1 MEPVLS
7 IFTTCHDEYHTDE
20 TASTFGILQ
29 TLPEHI
35 PSKENHIVPGEIIEE
50 WISNKY
56 GALIKQLTDR
66 ISNNALRNL
75 SRAGQDNPCDF
86 REIITEV
93 MTSRLIRRGT
103 LSAEARAQRV
113 TAIQTDSSGRVTF
126 SILLLPFRTPSPL
139 KHDSL
144 LPDLG
149 EYFTLS
155 LLYALADSCR
165 QVQLHL
171 FNQAHSVSYTL
182 KAQGTDAR
190 TLLRQAGERSSG
202 QRGEAM
208 SLIEEELRHKFS
220 GKEYIR
226 RRKFIRSLLQND
238 TCLNYASP
246 KHLSSFLL
254 LLSDAEMTPSQFRHW
269 VQADITPVH
278 IYAVQDEYRYPCFDM
293 LDRRM
298 IRDYRTD
305 LLAFMNTVNM
315 DNQLLSLIRYE
326 DIQNNLSRKT
336 RYFNDLEYS
345 NKLNALMACISESE
359 ELYRAEGRAD
369 FLTTLREQDPRLQQ
383 LFEPLLFALPYP
395 LLETYARDQS
405 LEYGEFYC
413 QFMNNIYT
421 PQKEEDGE
429 LLRRVILNQVLQA
442 VARYVAAY
450 ESNTAGKNTTG
461 FDDVRSLF
469 PETLRMSIHRKDE
482 KHGHYSVQISP
493 SSSRVP
499 WHGVAVLEPTQNGFL
514 LDVRLEREV
523 RAAGYTGVSPTGRE
537 QSPLFFVPP
546 GISLEQ
552 LTLCLTDD
560 SYALLSLSSSL

>member
-1 MEPVLS
+1 MEPALCHFMAS
-7 IFTTCHDEYHTDE
+7 HDEYHTDE
-20 TASTFGILQ
+20 SASTFGILQ
-29 TLPEHI
+29 TLPEQI
-35 PSKENHIVPGEIIEE
+35 PSKEHYIVPDHIVQE

-56 GALIKQLTDR
+56 GVLIKQLTDR

-103 LSAEARAQRV
+103 LSAQARAQRV
-113 TAIQTDSSGRVTF
+113 EDIQTDSSGRVTF

-165 QVQLHL
+165 QVQLRL
-171 FNQAHSVSYTL
+171 FNMAHSVSDTL
-182 KAQGTDAR
+182 QAQGTDAR
-190 TLLRQAGERSSG
+190 TLLRQDGERSSG

-208 SLIEEELRHKFS
+208 YLIEEALRHKFS

-238 TCLNYASP
+238 TCLNYACP
-246 KHLSSFLL
+246 EHLSAFLL
-254 LLSDAEMTPSQFRHW
+254 LLSDVEMTPVQFRHW
-269 VQADITPVH
+269 IQTDITPVH

-293 LDRRM
+293 LDRKM

-305 LLAFMNTVNM
+305 LLAFMKTVNM

-326 DIQNNLSRKT
+326 DIQNNLSWKT

-345 NKLNALMACISESE
+345 SKLNALMACVSESE
-359 ELYRAEGRAD
+359 GLYEAAGRAA

-383 LFEPLLFALPYP
+383 LFEPLLFAIPYP
-395 LLETYARDQS
+395 LLETYAREQS
-405 LEYGEFYC
+405 LNYGEFYC
-413 QFMNNIYT
+413 QFMKNIYT
-421 PQKEEDGE
+421 PRKGDDE

-482 KHGHYSVQISP
+482 IHGHYSVQISP

-546 GISLEQ
+546 DISHEE
-552 LTLCLTDD
+552 LTQRLTDD
-560 SYALLSLSSSL
+560 SFALLSLSSSR

>member
-7 IFTTCHDEYHTDE
+7 LFTNSHDEYHTDE
-20 TASTFGILQ
+20 TASTLAILQ

-35 PSKENHIVPGEIIEE
+35 PSKVNHIVPDEIIKE

-75 SRAGQDNPCDF
+75 SRAGQDHPCDF

-113 TAIQTDSSGRVTF
+113 ADIQTDSAGRVTF

-149 EYFTLS
+149 EYFSLS
-155 LLYALADSCR
+155 ILYALAASCR
-165 QVQLHL
+165 QVQLSL
-171 FNQAHSVSYTL
+171 FNLAHSVFEKL
-182 KAQGTDAR
+182 KAQGTDPR

-202 QRGEAM
+202 KRGEAM
-208 SLIEEELRHKFS
+208 TLIEEDLRHKFS

-226 RRKFIRSLLQND
+226 RRKFIRSILQND
-238 TCLNYASP
+238 TCLNYACP
-246 KHLSSFLL
+246 EHLSSFLL
-254 LLSDAEMTPSQFRHW
+254 LLSDGEMSPVQFRHW
-269 VQADITPVH
+269 IQADIIPVH
-278 IYAVQDEYRYPCFDM
+278 IFAIQDEYRYPCFDM
-293 LDRRM
+293 LDRKM
-298 IRDYRTD
+298 IRDYRD
-305 LLAFMNTVNM
+305 NLLAFMGTVNM

-326 DIQNNLSRKT
+326 DILNNLSWKT
-336 RYFNDLEYS
+336 RYFNDLEYTT
-345 NKLNALMACISESE
+345 KLNALMGCVSDSEG
-359 ELYRAEGRAD
+359 LYQAEGRVA
-369 FLTTLREQDPRLQQ
+369 FLATLREQDPRLQQ

-395 LLETYARDQS
+395 LLETYAREQS
-405 LEYGEFYC
+405 LEYSEFYC

-421 PQKEEDGE
+421 PQKEDVE
-429 LLRRVILNQVLQA
+429 LLRRVILNQVLHA

-499 WHGVAVLEPTQNGFL
+499 WHGVAVLELTQNGFL

-537 QSPLFFVPP
+537 QYPLFFVPP
-546 GISLEQ
+546 GISPEQ
-552 LTLCLTDD
+552 LTQRLTDD
-560 SYALLSLSSSL
+560 SFALLSLSSSL

>member
-1 MEPVLS
+1 MEPVLNL
-7 IFTTCHDEYHTDE
+7 FTTSHDEYHTDE

-35 PSKENHIVPGEIIEE
+35 PSEENHIVPGEIIEE

-103 LSAEARAQRV
+103 LSAQARAQRV
-113 TAIQTDSSGRVTF
+113 EDIQTDSSGRVTF

-165 QVQLHL
+165 QVQLRL
-171 FNQAHSVSYTL
+171 FNMAHSVSDTL
-182 KAQGTDAR
+182 QAQGTDAR
-190 TLLRQAGERSSG
+190 TLLRQDGERSSG

-208 SLIEEELRHKFS
+208 SLIEEAFRHKFS

-238 TCLNYASP
+238 TCLNYACP
-246 KHLSSFLL
+246 EHLSAFLL
-254 LLSDAEMTPSQFRHW
+254 LLSDVEMTPVQFRHW
-269 VQADITPVH
+269 IQTDITPVH

-293 LDRRM
+293 LDRKM

-305 LLAFMNTVNM
+305 LLAFMKNVNM

-326 DIQNNLSRKT
+326 DIQNNLSWKT

-345 NKLNALMACISESE
+345 SKLNALMACVSESE
-359 ELYRAEGRAD
+359 GLYEAAGRAA

-383 LFEPLLFALPYP
+383 LFEPLLFAIPYP
-395 LLETYARDQS
+395 LLETYAREQS
-405 LEYGEFYC
+405 LDYGEFYC
-413 QFMNNIYT
+413 QFMKNIYT
-421 PQKEEDGE
+421 PRKGDDE

-482 KHGHYSVQISP
+482 IHGHYSVQISP

-546 GISLEQ
+546 DISHEE
-552 LTLCLTDD
+552 LTQRLTDD
-560 SYALLSLSSSL
+560 SFALLSLSSSR

>member
-7 IFTTCHDEYHTDE
+7 HFTTSHDEYHTDE

-35 PSKENHIVPGEIIEE
+35 PSKENHIVPGEIIDE
-50 WISNKY
+50 WISKKY
-56 GALIKQLTDR
+56 GALIDQLTDR
-66 ISNNALRNL
+66 ISNKALRNL
-75 SRAGQDNPCDF
+75 LRADKDNPCDF

-103 LSAEARAQRV
+103 LSTKARAQRV
-113 TAIQTDSSGRVTF
+113 EDIQTDSSGRVTF

-155 LLYALADSCR
+155 ILYALADSCR
-165 QVQLHL
+165 QVQLSL
-171 FNQAHSVSYTL
+171 FNLAHSVSDAL
-182 KAQGTDAR
+182 KAQGNDAR
-190 TLLRQAGERSSG
+190 SLLRQVGEPSSG
-202 QRGEAM
+202 RRGETMAR
-208 SLIEEELRHKFS
+208 IEEALKHRYS

-226 RRKFIRSLLQND
+226 RRKFIRSILQND
-238 TCLNYASP
+238 TCLSYECP
-246 KHLSSFLL
+246 EHLTSFLL
-254 LLSDAEMTPSQFRHW
+254 LLSDSEMTPVQFRHW
-269 VQADITPVH
+269 IQADITPVH
-278 IYAVQDEYRYPCFDM
+278 IYAIQDEYRYPCFDM
-293 LDRRM
+293 LERKM

-315 DNQLLSLIRYE
+315 DSHLLSLIRYE
-326 DIQNNLSRKT
+326 DIQNNLSWKT

-345 NKLNALMACISESE
+345 AKLSTLMACISEYE
-359 ELYRAEGRAD
+359 NLYEAEGRAA
-369 FLTTLREQDPRLQQ
+369 FLTTLRELDPRLQQ

-395 LLETYARDQS
+395 LLETYAREQS
-405 LEYGEFYC
+405 LDYDEFYC
-413 QFMNNIYT
+413 QFMKNIYT
-421 PQKEEDGE
+421 PRKEDDE

-469 PETLRMSIHRKDE
+469 PDTLRMSIHRKDE

-514 LDVRLEREV
+514 LDIRLEREV
-523 RAAGYTGVSPTGRE
+523 RAAGYTGVSPSGRE
-537 QSPLFFVPP
+537 PSPLFFVPP
-546 GISLEQ
+546 GISLEE
-552 LTLCLTDD
+552 LTQRLTDD
-560 SYALLSLSSSL
+560 SFALLSLS

>member
-1 MEPVLS
+1 MEPALCHFMAS
-7 IFTTCHDEYHTDE
+7 HDEYHTDE
-20 TASTFGILQ
+20 SASTFGILQ
-29 TLPEHI
+29 TLPEQI
-35 PSKENHIVPGEIIEE
+35 PSKEHYIVPDHIVQE

-56 GALIKQLTDR
+56 GVLIKQLTDR

-103 LSAEARAQRV
+103 LSAQARAQRV
-113 TAIQTDSSGRVTF
+113 EDIQTDSSGRVTF

-165 QVQLHL
+165 QVQLRL
-171 FNQAHSVSYTL
+171 FNMAHSVSDTRQ
-182 KAQGTDAR
+182 AQGTDAR
-190 TLLRQAGERSSG
+190 TLLRQDGERSSG

-208 SLIEEELRHKFS
+208 SLIEEALRHKFS

-238 TCLNYASP
+238 TCLNYACP
-246 KHLSSFLL
+246 EHLSAFLL
-254 LLSDAEMTPSQFRHW
+254 LLSDVEMTPVQFRHW
-269 VQADITPVH
+269 IQTDITPVH

-293 LDRRM
+293 LDRKM

-305 LLAFMNTVNM
+305 LLAFMRTVNM

-326 DIQNNLSRKT
+326 DIQNNLSWKT

-345 NKLNALMACISESE
+345 SKLNALMACVSKSEG
-359 ELYRAEGRAD
+359 LYEAAGRAA

-383 LFEPLLFALPYP
+383 LFEPLLFAIPYP
-395 LLETYARDQS
+395 LLETYAREQS
-405 LEYGEFYC
+405 LDYGEFYC
-413 QFMNNIYT
+413 QFMKNIYT
-421 PQKEEDGE
+421 PRKGDDE

-482 KHGHYSVQISP
+482 IHGHYSVQISP

-546 GISLEQ
+546 DISHEE
-552 LTLCLTDD
+552 LTQRLTDD
-560 SYALLSLSSSL
+560 SSALLSLSSSR

>member
-1 MEPVLS
+1 MEPALCHFMAS
-7 IFTTCHDEYHTDE
+7 HDEYHTDE
-20 TASTFGILQ
+20 SASTFGILQ
-29 TLPEHI
+29 TLPEQI
-35 PSKENHIVPGEIIEE
+35 PSKENYIVPDHIVQE

-56 GALIKQLTDR
+56 GVLIKQLTDR
-66 ISNNALRNL
+66 ISNNALCNL

-103 LSAEARAQRV
+103 LSAQARAQRV
-113 TAIQTDSSGRVTF
+113 EDIQTDSSGRVTF

-165 QVQLHL
+165 QVQLRL
-171 FNQAHSVSYTL
+171 FNMAHSVSDTL
-182 KAQGTDAR
+182 QAQGTDAR
-190 TLLRQAGERSSG
+190 TLLRQDGERSSG

-208 SLIEEELRHKFS
+208 SLIEEALRHKFS

-238 TCLNYASP
+238 TCLNYACP
-246 KHLSSFLL
+246 EHLSAFLL
-254 LLSDAEMTPSQFRHW
+254 LLSDVEMTPVQFRHW
-269 VQADITPVH
+269 IQTDITPVH

-293 LDRRM
+293 LDRKM

-305 LLAFMNTVNM
+305 LLAFMKNVNM

-326 DIQNNLSRKT
+326 DIQNNLSWKT

-345 NKLNALMACISESE
+345 SKLNALMACVSESE
-359 ELYRAEGRAD
+359 GLYEAAGRAA

-383 LFEPLLFALPYP
+383 LFEPLLFAIPYP
-395 LLETYARDQS
+395 LLETYAREQS
-405 LEYGEFYC
+405 LNYGEFYC
-413 QFMNNIYT
+413 QFMKNIYT
-421 PQKEEDGE
+421 PRKGDDE

-482 KHGHYSVQISP
+482 IHGHYSVQISP

-546 GISLEQ
+546 DISHEE
-552 LTLCLTDD
+552 LTQRLTDD
-560 SYALLSLSSSL
+560 SFALLSLSSSR

>member
-1 MEPVLS
+1 MEPVLNL
-7 IFTTCHDEYHTDE
+7 FTTSHDEYHTDE

-29 TLPEHI
+29 TLTEHI

-56 GALIKQLTDR
+56 GTLIKQLTDR

-75 SRAGQDNPCDF
+75 SRTGQDNPCDF

-113 TAIQTDSSGRVTF
+113 ADIQTDPAGRVTF

-149 EYFTLS
+149 EYYTLS
-155 LLYALADSCR
+155 VLYALAASCR
-165 QVQLHL
+165 QVQLSL
-171 FNQAHSVSYTL
+171 FNMAHSVSETL
-182 KAQGTDAR
+182 KAQGTDPW
-190 TLLRQAGERSSG
+190 TLLRQAGERTSG
-202 QRGEAM
+202 KRGEAM
-208 SLIEEELRHKFS
+208 TLIEEDLRLKFF

-226 RRKFIRSLLQND
+226 RRKFIRSILQND
-238 TCLNYASP
+238 TCLNYEYP
-246 KHLSSFLL
+246 EHLFSFLL
-254 LLSDAEMTPSQFRHW
+254 LLSDAEMSPVQFRHW
-269 VQADITPVH
+269 IQADITPVH
-278 IYAVQDEYRYPCFDM
+278 IYAIQDEYRYPCFDM
-293 LDRRM
+293 LDRKM
-298 IRDYRTD
+298 IRDYRDD
-305 LLAFMNTVNM
+305 LLAFMDTVNM

-326 DIQNNLSRKT
+326 DIQNNLTWKT
-336 RYFNDLEYS
+336 RYFNDLEYTT
-345 NKLNALMACISESE
+345 KLNALMACVSDSEG
-359 ELYRAEGRAD
+359 LYQAEGRGA

-395 LLETYARDQS
+395 LLETYAREQS
-405 LEYGEFYC
+405 LEYGEFYYH
-413 QFMNNIYT
+413 FMNNIYT
-421 PQKEEDGE
+421 PQKEDVE

-537 QSPLFFVPP
+537 QCPLFFVPP

-552 LTLCLTDD
+552 LTQRLTDD
-560 SYALLSLSSSL
+560 SFALLSLSSSL

>member
-1 MEPVLS
+1 MEPALCHFMAS
-7 IFTTCHDEYHTDE
+7 HDEYHTDE
-20 TASTFGILQ
+20 SASTFGILQ
-29 TLPEHI
+29 TLPEQI
-35 PSKENHIVPGEIIEE
+35 PSKENYIVPDHIVQE

-56 GALIKQLTDR
+56 GVLIKQLTDR

-103 LSAEARAQRV
+103 LSAQARAQRV
-113 TAIQTDSSGRVTF
+113 EDIQTDSSGRVTF

-165 QVQLHL
+165 QVQLRL
-171 FNQAHSVSYTL
+171 FNMAHSVSDTL
-182 KAQGTDAR
+182 QAQGTDAR
-190 TLLRQAGERSSG
+190 TLLRQDGERSSG

-208 SLIEEELRHKFS
+208 SLIEEALRHKFS

-238 TCLNYASP
+238 TCLNYACP
-246 KHLSSFLL
+246 EHLSAFLL
-254 LLSDAEMTPSQFRHW
+254 LLSDVEMTPVQFRHW
-269 VQADITPVH
+269 IQTDITPVH

-293 LDRRM
+293 LDRKM

-305 LLAFMNTVNM
+305 LLAFMKNVNM

-326 DIQNNLSRKT
+326 DIQNNLSWKT

-345 NKLNALMACISESE
+345 SKLNALMACVSESE
-359 ELYRAEGRAD
+359 GLYEAAGRAA

-383 LFEPLLFALPYP
+383 LFEPLLFAIPYP
-395 LLETYARDQS
+395 LLETYAREQS
-405 LEYGEFYC
+405 LDYGEFYC
-413 QFMNNIYT
+413 QFMKNIYT
-421 PQKEEDGE
+421 PRKGDDE

-482 KHGHYSVQISP
+482 IHGHYSVQISP

-523 RAAGYTGVSPTGRE
+523 RAARYTGVSPTGRE

-546 GISLEQ
+546 DISHEE
-552 LTLCLTDD
+552 LTQRLTDD
-560 SYALLSLSSSL
+560 SFALLSLSSSR

>member
-1 MEPVLS
+1 MESVLNHS
-7 IFTTCHDEYHTDE
+7 TPDHDEYHTDE

-35 PSKENHIVPGEIIEE
+35 PSKENYIIPGEIIER

-66 ISNNALRNL
+66 ISNNTLRNL
-75 SRAGQDNPCDF
+75 SRTGQDNPCDF

-103 LSAEARAQRV
+103 LSAEARAQR
-113 TAIQTDSSGRVTF
+113 AADIQTDSAGRVTF

-155 LLYALADSCR
+155 LLYALAASCR
-165 QVQLHL
+165 QVQLSL
-171 FNQAHSVSYTL
+171 FNLAHSVSEKL
-182 KAQGTDAR
+182 KAQGTDPW

-202 QRGEAM
+202 KRGETMA
-208 SLIEEELRHKFS
+208 LIEEDLRHKFS

-226 RRKFIRSLLQND
+226 RRKFIRSILQND
-238 TCLNYASP
+238 TCLNYEYP
-246 KHLSSFLL
+246 EHLSSFLL
-254 LLSDAEMTPSQFRHW
+254 LLSDAEMSPVQFRHW
-269 VQADITPVH
+269 MQADIIPVH
-278 IYAVQDEYRYPCFDM
+278 IYAIQDEYRYPCFDM
-293 LDRRM
+293 LDRKM
-298 IRDYRTD
+298 IRDYRDD
-305 LLAFMNTVNM
+305 LLAFMDTVNM

-326 DIQNNLSRKT
+326 DIQNNLSWKT
-336 RYFNDLEYS
+336 RYFNDLEYTT
-345 NKLNALMACISESE
+345 KLNALMACVSDSEG
-359 ELYRAEGRAD
+359 LYQAEGRAA
-369 FLTTLREQDPRLQQ
+369 FLATLREQDPRLQQ

-395 LLETYARDQS
+395 LLETYAREQS
-405 LEYGEFYC
+405 LEYDEFYC

-421 PQKEEDGE
+421 PQKEDGE
-429 LLRRVILNQVLQA
+429 LLRRVILNRVLQA

-450 ESNTAGKNTTG
+450 ETNTAGKNTTG
-461 FDDVRSLF
+461 FDDVRSLL
-469 PETLRMSIHRKDE
+469 PDTLRMSIHRKDE

-523 RAAGYTGVSPTGRE
+523 RAAGYTGVSPSGRE
-537 QSPLFFVPP
+537 PSPLFFVPP

-552 LTLCLTDD
+552 LTQRLTDD
-560 SYALLSLSSSL
+560 SFALLSLSSSL

>member
-1 MEPVLS
+1 MEPVLN
-7 IFTTCHDEYHTDE
+7 IFMTSHDEYHTDE

-75 SRAGQDNPCDF
+75 LRTGQDNPCDF

-113 TAIQTDSSGRVTF
+113 ADIQTDSAGRVTF

-149 EYFTLS
+149 EYYTLS
-155 LLYALADSCR
+155 VLYALAASCR
-165 QVQLHL
+165 QVQLSL
-171 FNQAHSVSYTL
+171 FNMAHSVSETL
-182 KAQGTDAR
+182 KAQGTDPW
-190 TLLRQAGERSSG
+190 TLLRQAGERTSG
-202 QRGEAM
+202 KRGEAM
-208 SLIEEELRHKFS
+208 TLIEEDLRLKFF

-226 RRKFIRSLLQND
+226 RRKFIRSILQND
-238 TCLNYASP
+238 TCLNYEYP
-246 KHLSSFLL
+246 EHLSSFLL
-254 LLSDAEMTPSQFRHW
+254 LLSDAEMSPVQFRHW
-269 VQADITPVH
+269 IQADITPVH
-278 IYAVQDEYRYPCFDM
+278 IYAIQDEYRYPCFDM
-293 LDRRM
+293 LDRKM
-298 IRDYRTD
+298 IRDYRDD
-305 LLAFMNTVNM
+305 LLTFMDTVNM

-326 DIQNNLSRKT
+326 DIQNNLSWKT
-336 RYFNDLEYS
+336 RYFNDLEYTT
-345 NKLNALMACISESE
+345 KLNALMACVSDSEG
-359 ELYRAEGRAD
+359 LYQAEGRGA

-395 LLETYARDQS
+395 LLETYAREQS

-421 PQKEEDGE
+421 PQKEDVE
-429 LLRRVILNQVLQA
+429 LLRRVILNQVLHA

-537 QSPLFFVPP
+537 QCPLFFVPP

-552 LTLCLTDD
+552 LTQRLTDD
-560 SYALLSLSSSL
+560 SFALLSLSSSL

>member
-1 MEPVLS
+1 MEPVLNL
-7 IFTTCHDEYHTDE
+7 FTTSHDEYHTDE

-113 TAIQTDSSGRVTF
+113 ADIQTDPAGRVTF

-149 EYFTLS
+149 EYYTLS
-155 LLYALADSCR
+155 VLYALAASCR
-165 QVQLHL
+165 QVQLSL
-171 FNQAHSVSYTL
+171 FNMAHSVSETL
-182 KAQGTDAR
+182 KAQGTDPS
-190 TLLRQAGERSSG
+190 TLLRQAGERTSG
-202 QRGEAM
+202 KRGEAM
-208 SLIEEELRHKFS
+208 TLIEEDLRLKFF

-226 RRKFIRSLLQND
+226 RRKFIRSILQND
-238 TCLNYASP
+238 TCLNYEYP
-246 KHLSSFLL
+246 EHLFSFLL
-254 LLSDAEMTPSQFRHW
+254 LLSDAEMSPVQFRHW
-269 VQADITPVH
+269 IQADITPVH
-278 IYAVQDEYRYPCFDM
+278 IYAIQDEYRYPCFDM
-293 LDRRM
+293 LDRKM
-298 IRDYRTD
+298 IRDYRDD
-305 LLAFMNTVNM
+305 LLAFMDTVNM

-326 DIQNNLSRKT
+326 DIQNNLSWKT
-336 RYFNDLEYS
+336 RYFNDLEYTT
-345 NKLNALMACISESE
+345 KLNALMACVSDSEG
-359 ELYRAEGRAD
+359 LYQAEGRGA

-395 LLETYARDQS
+395 LLETYAREQS

-413 QFMNNIYT
+413 HFMNNIYT
-421 PQKEEDGE
+421 PQKEDVE

-537 QSPLFFVPP
+537 QCPLFFVPP

-552 LTLCLTDD
+552 LTQRLTDD
-560 SYALLSLSSSL
+560 SFALLSLSSSL

>member
-1 MEPVLS
+1 MEPALCHFMAS
-7 IFTTCHDEYHTDE
+7 HDEYHTDE
-20 TASTFGILQ
+20 SASTFGILQ
-29 TLPEHI
+29 TLPEQI
-35 PSKENHIVPGEIIEE
+35 PSKEHYIVPDHIVQE

-56 GALIKQLTDR
+56 GVLIKQLTDR

-103 LSAEARAQRV
+103 LSAQARAQRV
-113 TAIQTDSSGRVTF
+113 EDIQTDSSGRVTF

-165 QVQLHL
+165 QVQLRL
-171 FNQAHSVSYTL
+171 FNMAHSVSDTL
-182 KAQGTDAR
+182 QAQGTDAR
-190 TLLRQAGERSSG
+190 TLLRQDGERSSG

-208 SLIEEELRHKFS
+208 SLIEEALRHKFS

-238 TCLNYASP
+238 TCLNYACP
-246 KHLSSFLL
+246 EHLSAFLL
-254 LLSDAEMTPSQFRHW
+254 LLSDVEMNPVQFRHW
-269 VQADITPVH
+269 IQTDITPVH

-293 LDRRM
+293 LDRKM

-305 LLAFMNTVNM
+305 LLAFMRTVNM

-326 DIQNNLSRKT
+326 DIQNNLSWKT

-345 NKLNALMACISESE
+345 SKLNALMACVSKSEGVYE
-359 ELYRAEGRAD
+359 AAGRAA

-383 LFEPLLFALPYP
+383 LFEPLLFAIPYP
-395 LLETYARDQS
+395 LLETYAREQS
-405 LEYGEFYC
+405 LDYGEFYC
-413 QFMNNIYT
+413 QFMKNIYT
-421 PQKEEDGE
+421 PRKGDDE

-482 KHGHYSVQISP
+482 IHGHYSVQISP

-546 GISLEQ
+546 DISHEE
-552 LTLCLTDD
+552 LTQRLTDD
-560 SYALLSLSSSL
+560 SSALLSLSSSR

>member
-1 MEPVLS
+1 M
-7 IFTTCHDEYHTDE
+7 
-20 TASTFGILQ
+20 
-29 TLPEHI
+29 
-35 PSKENHIVPGEIIEE
+35 
-50 WISNKY
+50 
-56 GALIKQLTDR
+56 
-66 ISNNALRNL
+66 
-75 SRAGQDNPCDF
+75 RADKDNPCDF

-103 LSAEARAQRV
+103 LSTKARAQRV
-113 TAIQTDSSGRVTF
+113 EDIQTDSSGRVTF

-155 LLYALADSCR
+155 ILYALADSCR
-165 QVQLHL
+165 QVQLSL
-171 FNQAHSVSYTL
+171 FNLAHSISDAL
-182 KAQGTDAR
+182 KAQGNDAR
-190 TLLRQAGERSSG
+190 SLLRQVGEPSSG
-202 QRGEAM
+202 RRGETMAR
-208 SLIEEELRHKFS
+208 IEEALKHRYS

-226 RRKFIRSLLQND
+226 RRKFIRSILQND
-238 TCLNYASP
+238 TCLSYECP
-246 KHLSSFLL
+246 EHLSSFLL
-254 LLSDAEMTPSQFRHW
+254 LLSDSEMTPVQFRHW
-269 VQADITPVH
+269 IQADITPVH
-278 IYAVQDEYRYPCFDM
+278 IYAIQDEYRYPCFDM
-293 LDRRM
+293 LERKM

-315 DNQLLSLIRYE
+315 DSHLLSLIRYE
-326 DIQNNLSRKT
+326 DIQNNLSWKT

-345 NKLNALMACISESE
+345 AKLSTLMACISEYE
-359 ELYRAEGRAD
+359 GLYEAEGRAA
-369 FLTTLREQDPRLQQ
+369 FLTTLRELDPRLQQ

-395 LLETYARDQS
+395 LLETYAREQS
-405 LEYGEFYC
+405 LDYDEFYC
-413 QFMNNIYT
+413 QFMKNIYT
-421 PQKEEDGE
+421 PRKEDDE

-469 PETLRMSIHRKDE
+469 PDTLRMSIHRKDE

-514 LDVRLEREV
+514 LDIRLEREV
-523 RAAGYTGVSPTGRE
+523 RAAGYTGVSPSGRE
-537 QSPLFFVPP
+537 PSPLFFVPP
-546 GISLEQ
+546 GISLEE
-552 LTLCLTDD
+552 LTQRLTDD
-560 SYALLSLSSSL
+560 SFALLSLS

>member
-1 MEPVLS
+1 MEPALCHFMAS
-7 IFTTCHDEYHTDE
+7 HDEYHTDE
-20 TASTFGILQ
+20 SASTFGILQ
-29 TLPEHI
+29 TLPEQI
-35 PSKENHIVPGEIIEE
+35 PSKEHYIVPDHIVQE

-56 GALIKQLTDR
+56 GVLIKQLTDR

-75 SRAGQDNPCDF
+75 SRAGQDNACDF

-103 LSAEARAQRV
+103 LSAQARAQRV
-113 TAIQTDSSGRVTF
+113 EDIQTDSSGRVTF

-165 QVQLHL
+165 QVQLRL
-171 FNQAHSVSYTL
+171 FNMAHSVSDTL
-182 KAQGTDAR
+182 QAQGTDAR
-190 TLLRQAGERSSG
+190 TLLRQDGERSSG

-208 SLIEEELRHKFS
+208 SLIEEALRHKFS

-238 TCLNYASP
+238 TCLNYACP
-246 KHLSSFLL
+246 EHLSAFLL
-254 LLSDAEMTPSQFRHW
+254 LLSDVEMTPVQFRHW
-269 VQADITPVH
+269 IQTDITPVH

-293 LDRRM
+293 LDRKM

-305 LLAFMNTVNM
+305 LLAFMKNVNM

-326 DIQNNLSRKT
+326 DIQNNLSWKT

-345 NKLNALMACISESE
+345 SKLNALMSCVSESE
-359 ELYRAEGRAD
+359 GLYEAAGRAA

-383 LFEPLLFALPYP
+383 LFEPLLFAIPYP
-395 LLETYARDQS
+395 LLETYAREQS
-405 LEYGEFYC
+405 LDYGEFYC
-413 QFMNNIYT
+413 QFMKNIYT
-421 PQKEEDGE
+421 PRKGDDE

-482 KHGHYSVQISP
+482 IHGHYSVQISP

-523 RAAGYTGVSPTGRE
+523 RAARYTGVSPTGRE

-546 GISLEQ
+546 DISHEE
-552 LTLCLTDD
+552 LTQRLTDD
-560 SYALLSLSSSL
+560 SFALLSLSSSR

>member
-1 MEPVLS
+1 MEPALCHFMAS
-7 IFTTCHDEYHTDE
+7 HDEYHTDE
-20 TASTFGILQ
+20 SASTFGILQ
-29 TLPEHI
+29 TLPEQI
-35 PSKENHIVPGEIIEE
+35 PSKENYIVPDHIVQE

-56 GALIKQLTDR
+56 GVLIKQLTDR

-103 LSAEARAQRV
+103 LSAQARAQQV
-113 TAIQTDSSGRVTF
+113 EDIQTDSSGRVTF

-165 QVQLHL
+165 QVQLRL
-171 FNQAHSVSYTL
+171 FNMAHSVSDTL
-182 KAQGTDAR
+182 QAQGTDAR
-190 TLLRQAGERSSG
+190 TLLRQDGERSSG

-208 SLIEEELRHKFS
+208 SLIEEALRHKFS

-238 TCLNYASP
+238 TCLNYACP
-246 KHLSSFLL
+246 EHLSAFLL
-254 LLSDAEMTPSQFRHW
+254 LLSDVEMTPVQFRHW
-269 VQADITPVH
+269 IQTDITPVH

-293 LDRRM
+293 LDRKM

-305 LLAFMNTVNM
+305 LLAFMKNVNM

-326 DIQNNLSRKT
+326 DIRNNLSWKT

-345 NKLNALMACISESE
+345 SKLNALMACVSESE
-359 ELYRAEGRAD
+359 GLYEAAGRAA

-383 LFEPLLFALPYP
+383 LFEPLLFAIPYP
-395 LLETYARDQS
+395 LLETYAREQS
-405 LEYGEFYC
+405 LNYGEFYC
-413 QFMNNIYT
+413 QFMKNIYT
-421 PQKEEDGE
+421 PRKGDDE

-482 KHGHYSVQISP
+482 IHGHYSVQISP

-546 GISLEQ
+546 DISHEE
-552 LTLCLTDD
+552 LTQRLTDD
-560 SYALLSLSSSL
+560 SFALLSLSSSR

>member
-1 MEPVLS
+1 MEPALCHFMAS
-7 IFTTCHDEYHTDE
+7 HDEYHTDE
-20 TASTFGILQ
+20 SASTFGILQ
-29 TLPEHI
+29 TLPEQI
-35 PSKENHIVPGEIIEE
+35 PSKEHYIVPDHIVQE

-56 GALIKQLTDR
+56 GVLIKQLTDR

-103 LSAEARAQRV
+103 LSAQARAQRV
-113 TAIQTDSSGRVTF
+113 EDIQTDSSGRVTF

-165 QVQLHL
+165 QVQLRL
-171 FNQAHSVSYTL
+171 FNMAHSVSDTL
-182 KAQGTDAR
+182 QAQGTDAR
-190 TLLRQAGERSSG
+190 TLLRQDGERSSG

-208 SLIEEELRHKFS
+208 SLIEEALRHKFS

-238 TCLNYASP
+238 TCLNYACP
-246 KHLSSFLL
+246 EHLSAFLL
-254 LLSDAEMTPSQFRHW
+254 LLSDVEMTPVQFRHW
-269 VQADITPVH
+269 IQTDITPVH

-293 LDRRM
+293 LDRKM

-305 LLAFMNTVNM
+305 LLAFMRTVNM

-326 DIQNNLSRKT
+326 DIQNNLSWKT

-345 NKLNALMACISESE
+345 SKLNALMACVSKSEG
-359 ELYRAEGRAD
+359 LYEAAGRAA

-383 LFEPLLFALPYP
+383 LFEPLLFAIPYP
-395 LLETYARDQS
+395 LLETYAREQS
-405 LEYGEFYC
+405 LDYGEFYC
-413 QFMNNIYT
+413 QFMKNIYT
-421 PQKEEDGE
+421 PRKGDDE

-482 KHGHYSVQISP
+482 IHGHYSVQISP
-493 SSSRVP
+493 SSSRDP

-546 GISLEQ
+546 DISHEE
-552 LTLCLTDD
+552 LTQRLTDD
-560 SYALLSLSSSL
+560 SSALLSLSSSR

>member
-7 IFTTCHDEYHTDE
+7 LFTTSHDEYHTDE

-75 SRAGQDNPCDF
+75 LRTGQDNPCDF

-113 TAIQTDSSGRVTF
+113 ADIQTDSAGRVTF

-149 EYFTLS
+149 EYYTLS
-155 LLYALADSCR
+155 VLYALAASCR
-165 QVQLHL
+165 QVQLSL
-171 FNQAHSVSYTL
+171 FNMAHSVSETL
-182 KAQGTDAR
+182 KAQGTDPW
-190 TLLRQAGERSSG
+190 TLLRQAGERTSG
-202 QRGEAM
+202 KRGEAM
-208 SLIEEELRHKFS
+208 TLIEEDLRLKFF

-226 RRKFIRSLLQND
+226 RRKFIRSILQND
-238 TCLNYASP
+238 TCLNYEYP
-246 KHLSSFLL
+246 EHLSSFLL
-254 LLSDAEMTPSQFRHW
+254 LLSDAEMSPVQFRHW
-269 VQADITPVH
+269 IQADITPVH
-278 IYAVQDEYRYPCFDM
+278 IYAIQDEYRYPCFDM
-293 LDRRM
+293 LDRKM
-298 IRDYRTD
+298 IRDYRDD
-305 LLAFMNTVNM
+305 LLAFMDTVNM

-326 DIQNNLSRKT
+326 DIQNNLSWKT
-336 RYFNDLEYS
+336 RYFNDLEYTT
-345 NKLNALMACISESE
+345 KLNALMACVSDSEG
-359 ELYRAEGRAD
+359 LYQAKGRGA

-395 LLETYARDQS
+395 LLETYAREQS

-413 QFMNNIYT
+413 HFMNNIYT
-421 PQKEEDGE
+421 PQKEDVE

-537 QSPLFFVPP
+537 QCPLFFVPP

-552 LTLCLTDD
+552 LTQRLTDD
-560 SYALLSLSSSL
+560 SFALLSLSSSL

>member
-1 MEPVLS
+1 MEPALCHFMAS
-7 IFTTCHDEYHTDE
+7 HDEYHTDE
-20 TASTFGILQ
+20 SASTFGILQ
-29 TLPEHI
+29 TLPEQI
-35 PSKENHIVPGEIIEE
+35 PSKENYIVPDHIVQE

-56 GALIKQLTDR
+56 GVLIKQLTDR
-66 ISNNALRNL
+66 ISNNALCNL

-103 LSAEARAQRV
+103 LSAQARAQRV
-113 TAIQTDSSGRVTF
+113 EDIQTDSSGRVTF

-165 QVQLHL
+165 QVQLRL
-171 FNQAHSVSYTL
+171 FNMAHSVSDTL
-182 KAQGTDAR
+182 QAQGTDAR
-190 TLLRQAGERSSG
+190 TLLRQDGERSSG

-208 SLIEEELRHKFS
+208 SLIEEALRHKFS

-238 TCLNYASP
+238 TCLNYACP
-246 KHLSSFLL
+246 EHLSAFLL
-254 LLSDAEMTPSQFRHW
+254 LLSDVEMTPVQFRHW
-269 VQADITPVH
+269 IQTDITPVH

-293 LDRRM
+293 LDRKM

-305 LLAFMNTVNM
+305 LLAFMKNVNM

-326 DIQNNLSRKT
+326 DIQNNLSWKT

-345 NKLNALMACISESE
+345 SKLNAFMACVSESE
-359 ELYRAEGRAD
+359 GLYEAAGRAA

-383 LFEPLLFALPYP
+383 LFEPLLFAIPYP
-395 LLETYARDQS
+395 LLETYAREQS
-405 LEYGEFYC
+405 LNYGEFYC
-413 QFMNNIYT
+413 QFMKNIYT
-421 PQKEEDGE
+421 PRKGDDE

-482 KHGHYSVQISP
+482 IHGHYSVQISP

-546 GISLEQ
+546 DISHEE
-552 LTLCLTDD
+552 LTQRLTDD
-560 SYALLSLSSSL
+560 SFALLSLSSSR

>member
-1 MEPVLS
+1 MEPVLNL
-7 IFTTCHDEYHTDE
+7 FTTSHDEYHTDE

-75 SRAGQDNPCDF
+75 SLAGQDNPCDF

-113 TAIQTDSSGRVTF
+113 ADIQTDPAGRVTF

-149 EYFTLS
+149 EYYTLS
-155 LLYALADSCR
+155 VLYALAASCR
-165 QVQLHL
+165 QVQRSL
-171 FNQAHSVSYTL
+171 FNMAHSVSETL
-182 KAQGTDAR
+182 KAQGTDPW
-190 TLLRQAGERSSG
+190 TLLRQAGERTSG
-202 QRGEAM
+202 KRGEAM
-208 SLIEEELRHKFS
+208 TLIEEDLRLKFF

-226 RRKFIRSLLQND
+226 RRKFIRSILQND
-238 TCLNYASP
+238 TCLNYEYP
-246 KHLSSFLL
+246 EHLFSFLL
-254 LLSDAEMTPSQFRHW
+254 LLSDAEMSPVQFRHW
-269 VQADITPVH
+269 IQADITPVH
-278 IYAVQDEYRYPCFDM
+278 IYAIQDEYRYPCFDM
-293 LDRRM
+293 LDRKM
-298 IRDYRTD
+298 IRDYRDD
-305 LLAFMNTVNM
+305 LLAFMDTVNM

-326 DIQNNLSRKT
+326 DIQNNLSWKT
-336 RYFNDLEYS
+336 RYFNDLEYTT
-345 NKLNALMACISESE
+345 KLNALMACVSDFEG
-359 ELYRAEGRAD
+359 LYQAEGRGA

-395 LLETYARDQS
+395 LLETYAREQS

-413 QFMNNIYT
+413 HFMNNIYT
-421 PQKEEDGE
+421 PQKEDVE
-429 LLRRVILNQVLQA
+429 LLRRVILNQVLQT

-537 QSPLFFVPP
+537 QCPLFFVPP

-552 LTLCLTDD
+552 LTQRLTDD
-560 SYALLSLSSSL
+560 SFALLSLSSSL

>member
-1 MEPVLS
+1 MESVLN
-7 IFTTCHDEYHTDE
+7 IFTTSHDEYHTDE

-35 PSKENHIVPGEIIEE
+35 PSKENYIVPDEIIKE

-56 GALIKQLTDR
+56 GALIKKLTDR

-75 SRAGQDNPCDF
+75 SRTGQDNSCDF

-113 TAIQTDSSGRVTF
+113 TDIQTDSAGRVTF

-149 EYFTLS
+149 EYFTLCV
-155 LLYALADSCR
+155 LYALSASCR
-165 QVQLHL
+165 QVQLSL
-171 FNQAHSVSYTL
+171 FNLAHSVSDTL
-182 KAQGTDAR
+182 KEQGTDPW

-202 QRGEAM
+202 KRGEAM
-208 SLIEEELRHKFS
+208 TLIEEDLRHKFS

-226 RRKFIRSLLQND
+226 RRKFIRSILQND
-238 TCLNYASP
+238 TCLSYECP
-246 KHLSSFLL
+246 EHLSSFLL
-254 LLSDAEMTPSQFRHW
+254 LLSDSEMTPVQFRHW
-269 VQADITPVH
+269 IQADITPVH
-278 IYAVQDEYRYPCFDM
+278 IYAIQDEYRYPCFDM
-293 LDRRM
+293 LERKM

-305 LLAFMNTVNM
+305 LLAFMGTVSM

-326 DIQNNLSRKT
+326 DIQNNLSWKT
-336 RYFNDLEYS
+336 RYFNDLEYTT
-345 NKLNALMACISESE
+345 KLNALMGCVSDSEG
-359 ELYRAEGRAD
+359 LYQAEGRVA

-395 LLETYARDQS
+395 LLETYAREQS
-405 LEYGEFYC
+405 LEYSEFYC

-421 PQKEEDGE
+421 PQKEDGE

-537 QSPLFFVPP
+537 QYPLFFVPP
-546 GISLEQ
+546 GISPEQ
-552 LTLCLTDD
+552 LTQRLTDD
-560 SYALLSLSSSL
+560 SFALLSLSSSL

>member
-1 MEPVLS
+1 MEPVLN
-7 IFTTCHDEYHTDE
+7 IFTTSHDEYHTDE

-75 SRAGQDNPCDF
+75 LRTGQDNPCDF

-113 TAIQTDSSGRVTF
+113 ADIQTDSAGRVTF

-149 EYFTLS
+149 EYYTLS
-155 LLYALADSCR
+155 VLYALAASCR
-165 QVQLHL
+165 QVQLSL
-171 FNQAHSVSYTL
+171 FNMAHSVSETL
-182 KAQGTDAR
+182 KAQGTDPW
-190 TLLRQAGERSSG
+190 TLLRQAGERTSG
-202 QRGEAM
+202 KRGEAM
-208 SLIEEELRHKFS
+208 TLIEEDLRLKFF

-226 RRKFIRSLLQND
+226 RRKFIRSILQND
-238 TCLNYASP
+238 TCLNYEYP
-246 KHLSSFLL
+246 EHLSSFLL
-254 LLSDAEMTPSQFRHW
+254 LLSDAEMSPVQFRHW
-269 VQADITPVH
+269 IQADITPVH
-278 IYAVQDEYRYPCFDM
+278 IYAIQDEYRYPCFDM
-293 LDRRM
+293 LDRKM
-298 IRDYRTD
+298 IRDYRDD
-305 LLAFMNTVNM
+305 LLAFMDTVNM

-326 DIQNNLSRKT
+326 DIQNNLSWKT
-336 RYFNDLEYS
+336 RYFNDLEYTT
-345 NKLNALMACISESE
+345 KLNALMACVSDSEG
-359 ELYRAEGRAD
+359 LYQAEGRGA

-395 LLETYARDQS
+395 LLETYAREQS

-421 PQKEEDGE
+421 PQKEDVE
-429 LLRRVILNQVLQA
+429 LLRRVILNQVLHA

-537 QSPLFFVPP
+537 QCPLFFVPP

-552 LTLCLTDD
+552 LTQRLTDD
-560 SYALLSLSSSL
+560 SFALLSLSSSL

>member
-1 MEPVLS
+1 MEPVLN
-7 IFTTCHDEYHTDE
+7 IFTTSHDEYHTDE

-75 SRAGQDNPCDF
+75 LRTGQDNPCDF

-113 TAIQTDSSGRVTF
+113 ADIQTDSAGRVTF

-149 EYFTLS
+149 EYYTLS
-155 LLYALADSCR
+155 VLYALAASCR
-165 QVQLHL
+165 QVQLSL
-171 FNQAHSVSYTL
+171 FNMAHSVSETL
-182 KAQGTDAR
+182 KAQGTDPW
-190 TLLRQAGERSSG
+190 TLLRQAGERTSG
-202 QRGEAM
+202 KRGEAM
-208 SLIEEELRHKFS
+208 TLIEEDLRLKFF

-226 RRKFIRSLLQND
+226 RRKFIRSILQND
-238 TCLNYASP
+238 TCLNYEYP
-246 KHLSSFLL
+246 EHLSSFLL
-254 LLSDAEMTPSQFRHW
+254 LLSDAEMSPVQFRHW
-269 VQADITPVH
+269 IQADITPVH
-278 IYAVQDEYRYPCFDM
+278 IYAIQDEYRYPCFDM
-293 LDRRM
+293 LDRKM
-298 IRDYRTD
+298 IRDYRDD
-305 LLAFMNTVNM
+305 LLAFMDNVNM

-326 DIQNNLSRKT
+326 DIQNNLSWKT
-336 RYFNDLEYS
+336 RYFNDLEYTT
-345 NKLNALMACISESE
+345 KLNALMACVSDSEG
-359 ELYRAEGRAD
+359 LYQAEGRGA

-395 LLETYARDQS
+395 LLETYAREQS

-421 PQKEEDGE
+421 PQKEDVE
-429 LLRRVILNQVLQA
+429 LLRRVILNQVLHA

-499 WHGVAVLEPTQNGFL
+499 CMVWLFWNPHKTGFCWMSVWKERFAQPDIPESVRP
-514 LDVRLEREV
+514 DVSSV
-523 RAAGYTGVSPTGRE
+523 P
-537 QSPLFFVPP
+537 FF
-546 GISLEQ
+546 
-552 LTLCLTDD
+552 
-560 SYALLSLSSSL
+560 LSLPASVWNS

>member
-1 MEPVLS
+1 MDCLIVPGGVVSAELEKQNVLEWIAKQALTTTILS
-7 IFTTCHDEYHTDE
+7 IFTTSYDEYHADE

-35 PSKENHIVPGEIIEE
+35 PSKENHIVPGEVIEE
-50 WISNKY
+50 WISEKY

-66 ISNNALRNL
+66 ISNNTLRNL
-75 SRAGQDNPCDF
+75 SHAGQDNPCDF

-165 QVQLHL
+165 QVYLQL
-171 FNQAHSVSYTL
+171 FNQAHSVSDKL

-238 TCLNYASP
+238 TCLNYACP

-278 IYAVQDEYRYPCFDM
+278 IYAVQDEYPPAHWGDGGRGAG
-293 LDRRM
+293 
-298 IRDYRTD
+298 D
-305 LLAFMNTVNM
+305 LL
-315 DNQLLSLIRYE
+315 QCQI
-326 DIQNNLSRKT
+326 
-336 RYFNDLEYS
+336 
-345 NKLNALMACISESE
+345 C
-359 ELYRAEGRAD
+359 
-369 FLTTLREQDPRLQQ
+369 
-383 LFEPLLFALPYP
+383 PYP
-395 LLETYARDQS
+395 
-405 LEYGEFYC
+405 
-413 QFMNNIYT
+413 
-421 PQKEEDGE
+421 GE
-429 LLRRVILNQVLQA
+429 LNRVSLRRVA
-442 VARYVAAY
+442 TYRRDRTARALRIIYG
-450 ESNTAGKNTTG
+450 EPFHLTT
-461 FDDVRSLF
+461 
-469 PETLRMSIHRKDE
+469 PEE
-482 KHGHYSVQISP
+482 
-493 SSSRVP
+493 
-499 WHGVAVLEPTQNGFL
+499 
-514 LDVRLEREV
+514 
-523 RAAGYTGVSPTGRE
+523 
-537 QSPLFFVPP
+537 
-546 GISLEQ
+546 
-552 LTLCLTDD
+552 
-560 SYALLSLSSSL
+560 

>member
-7 IFTTCHDEYHTDE
+7 IFTTSHDEYHTDE
-20 TASTFGILQ
+20 TASTFAILQ

-75 SRAGQDNPCDF
+75 SRAGQDYPCDF

-103 LSAEARAQRV
+103 LSAEARTQRV
-113 TAIQTDSSGRVTF
+113 ADIQTDSAGRVTF

-149 EYFTLS
+149 EYYTLS
-155 LLYALADSCR
+155 LLYALAASCR
-165 QVQLHL
+165 QVQLSL
-171 FNQAHSVSYTL
+171 FNLAHSVSETL
-182 KAQGTDAR
+182 KAQGTDPW
-190 TLLRQAGERSSG
+190 TLLRQAGERTSG
-202 QRGEAM
+202 KRGEAM
-208 SLIEEELRHKFS
+208 TLIEEDLRLKFF

-226 RRKFIRSLLQND
+226 RRKFIRSILQND
-238 TCLNYASP
+238 TCLNYAYP
-246 KHLSSFLL
+246 EHLSSFLL
-254 LLSDAEMTPSQFRHW
+254 LLSDAEMSPVQFRHW
-269 VQADITPVH
+269 IQADITPVH
-278 IYAVQDEYRYPCFDM
+278 IYAIQDEYRYPCFDM
-293 LDRRM
+293 LDRKM
-298 IRDYRTD
+298 IRDYRDD
-305 LLAFMNTVNM
+305 LLAFMDTVNM

-326 DIQNNLSRKT
+326 DIQNNLSWKT
-336 RYFNDLEYS
+336 RYFNDLEYTT
-345 NKLNALMACISESE
+345 KLNALMACVSDSEG
-359 ELYRAEGRAD
+359 LYQAEGRGA

-395 LLETYARDQS
+395 LLETYAREQS

-421 PQKEEDGE
+421 PQKEDVE
-429 LLRRVILNQVLQA
+429 LLRRVILNQVLHA

-537 QSPLFFVPP
+537 QCPLFFVPP
-546 GISLEQ
+546 GISPEQ
-552 LTLCLTDD
+552 LTQRLTDD
-560 SYALLSLSSSL
+560 SFALLSLSSSL

>member
-1 MEPVLS
+1 MEPVLNL
-7 IFTTCHDEYHTDE
+7 FTTSHDEYHTDE

-35 PSKENHIVPGEIIEE
+35 LSKENHIVPGEIIEE

-113 TAIQTDSSGRVTF
+113 ADIQTDPAGRVTF

-149 EYFTLS
+149 EYYTLS
-155 LLYALADSCR
+155 VLYALAASCR
-165 QVQLHL
+165 QVQRSL
-171 FNQAHSVSYTL
+171 FNMAHSVSETL
-182 KAQGTDAR
+182 KAQGTDPW
-190 TLLRQAGERSSG
+190 TLLRQAGERTSG
-202 QRGEAM
+202 KRGEAM
-208 SLIEEELRHKFS
+208 TLIEEDLRLKFF

-226 RRKFIRSLLQND
+226 RRKFIRSILQND
-238 TCLNYASP
+238 TCLNYEYP
-246 KHLSSFLL
+246 EHLSSFLL
-254 LLSDAEMTPSQFRHW
+254 LLSDAEMSPLQFRHW
-269 VQADITPVH
+269 IQADISPVH
-278 IYAVQDEYRYPCFDM
+278 IYAIQDEYRYPCFDM
-293 LDRRM
+293 LDRKM
-298 IRDYRTD
+298 IRDYRYD
-305 LLAFMNTVNM
+305 LLAFMDTVNM

-326 DIQNNLSRKT
+326 DIQNNLSWKT
-336 RYFNDLEYS
+336 RYFNDLEYT
-345 NKLNALMACISESE
+345 NKLNALMACVSDSEG
-359 ELYRAEGRAD
+359 LYQAEGRGA
-369 FLTTLREQDPRLQQ
+369 FLTILREQDPRLQQ

-395 LLETYARDQS
+395 LLETYAREQS
-405 LEYGEFYC
+405 LEYDEFYC
-413 QFMNNIYT
+413 HFMNKIYT
-421 PQKEEDGE
+421 PQKEDVE
-429 LLRRVILNQVLQA
+429 LLRRVILNQVLHA

-469 PETLRMSIHRKDE
+469 PVTLRMSIHRKDE

-537 QSPLFFVPP
+537 QCPLFFVPP

-552 LTLCLTDD
+552 LTQRLTDD
-560 SYALLSLSSSL
+560 SFALLSLSSSL

>member
-1 MEPVLS
+1 MESVLNHS
-7 IFTTCHDEYHTDE
+7 TPDHDEYHTDE

-35 PSKENHIVPGEIIEE
+35 PSKENYIIPGEIIER

-66 ISNNALRNL
+66 ISNNTLRNL
-75 SRAGQDNPCDF
+75 SRTGQDNPCDF

-103 LSAEARAQRV
+103 LSAEARAQR
-113 TAIQTDSSGRVTF
+113 AADIQTDSAGRVTF

-155 LLYALADSCR
+155 LLYALAASCR
-165 QVQLHL
+165 QVQLSL
-171 FNQAHSVSYTL
+171 FNLAHSVSEKL
-182 KAQGTDAR
+182 KAQGTDPW

-202 QRGEAM
+202 KRGETMA
-208 SLIEEELRHKFS
+208 LIEEDLRHKFS

-226 RRKFIRSLLQND
+226 RRKFIRSILQND
-238 TCLNYASP
+238 TCLNYEYP
-246 KHLSSFLL
+246 EHLSSFLL
-254 LLSDAEMTPSQFRHW
+254 LLSDAEMSPVQFRHW
-269 VQADITPVH
+269 MQADIIPVH
-278 IYAVQDEYRYPCFDM
+278 IYAIQDEYRYPCFDM
-293 LDRRM
+293 LDRKM
-298 IRDYRTD
+298 IRDYRDD
-305 LLAFMNTVNM
+305 LLAFMDTVNM

-326 DIQNNLSRKT
+326 DIQNNLSWKT
-336 RYFNDLEYS
+336 RYFNDLEYTT
-345 NKLNALMACISESE
+345 KLNALMACVSDSEG
-359 ELYRAEGRAD
+359 LYQAEGRAA
-369 FLTTLREQDPRLQQ
+369 FLATLREQDPRLQQ

-395 LLETYARDQS
+395 LLETYAREQS

-421 PQKEEDGE
+421 PQKEDGE
-429 LLRRVILNQVLQA
+429 LLRRVILNRVLQA

-450 ESNTAGKNTTG
+450 ETNTAGKNTTG
-461 FDDVRSLF
+461 FDDVRSLL
-469 PETLRMSIHRKDE
+469 PDTLRMSIHRKDE

-523 RAAGYTGVSPTGRE
+523 RAAGYTGVSPSGRE
-537 QSPLFFVPP
+537 PSPFFCPSRHQP
-546 GISLEQ
+546 G
-552 LTLCLTDD
+552 TVN
-560 SYALLSLSSSL
+560 AAFNR

>member
-1 MEPVLS
+1 MEPVLN
-7 IFTTCHDEYHTDE
+7 IFTTSHDEYHTDE
-20 TASTFGILQ
+20 TSSTFGILQ

-56 GALIKQLTDR
+56 GVLIKQLTDR
-66 ISNNALRNL
+66 ISNNAFRNL
-75 SRAGQDNPCDF
+75 LRTGQDNPCDF

-113 TAIQTDSSGRVTF
+113 ADIQTDSAGRVTF

-149 EYFTLS
+149 EYYTLS
-155 LLYALADSCR
+155 VLYALAASCR
-165 QVQLHL
+165 QVQLSL
-171 FNQAHSVSYTL
+171 FNMAHSVSETL
-182 KAQGTDAR
+182 KAQGTDPW
-190 TLLRQAGERSSG
+190 TLLRQAGERTSG
-202 QRGEAM
+202 KRGEAM
-208 SLIEEELRHKFS
+208 TLIEEDLRLKFS

-226 RRKFIRSLLQND
+226 RRKFIRSILQND
-238 TCLNYASP
+238 TCLNYEYP
-246 KHLSSFLL
+246 EHLSSFLL
-254 LLSDAEMTPSQFRHW
+254 LLSDAEMSPVQFRHW
-269 VQADITPVH
+269 ILADITPVH
-278 IYAVQDEYRYPCFDM
+278 IYAIQDEYRYPCFDM
-293 LDRRM
+293 LDRKM
-298 IRDYRTD
+298 IRDYRDD
-305 LLAFMNTVNM
+305 LLAFMDTVNM

-326 DIQNNLSRKT
+326 DIQNNLSWKT
-336 RYFNDLEYS
+336 RYFNDLEYTT
-345 NKLNALMACISESE
+345 KLNPLMACVSDSEG
-359 ELYRAEGRAD
+359 LYQAEGRGA

-395 LLETYARDQS
+395 LLETYAREQS

-421 PQKEEDGE
+421 PQKEDVE
-429 LLRRVILNQVLQA
+429 LLRRVILNQVLHA

-450 ESNTAGKNTTG
+450 ESNTADKNTTG

-499 WHGVAVLEPTQNGFL
+499 
-514 LDVRLEREV
+514 RL
-523 RAAGYTGVSPTGRE
+523 AP
-537 QSPLFFVPP
+537 
-546 GISLEQ
+546 
-552 LTLCLTDD
+552 
-560 SYALLSLSSSL
+560 

>member
-1 MEPVLS
+1 MEPVLNL
-7 IFTTCHDEYHTDE
+7 FTTSHDEYHTDE

-35 PSKENHIVPGEIIEE
+35 LSKENHIVPGEIIEE

-113 TAIQTDSSGRVTF
+113 ADIQTDPAGRVTF

-149 EYFTLS
+149 EYYTLS
-155 LLYALADSCR
+155 VLYALAASCR
-165 QVQLHL
+165 QVQRSL
-171 FNQAHSVSYTL
+171 FNMAHSVSETL
-182 KAQGTDAR
+182 KAQGTDPW
-190 TLLRQAGERSSG
+190 TLLRQAGERTSG
-202 QRGEAM
+202 KRGEAM
-208 SLIEEELRHKFS
+208 TLIEEDLRLKFF

-226 RRKFIRSLLQND
+226 RRKFIRSILQND
-238 TCLNYASP
+238 TCLNYEYP
-246 KHLSSFLL
+246 EHLFSFLL
-254 LLSDAEMTPSQFRHW
+254 LLSDAEMSPVQFRHW
-269 VQADITPVH
+269 IQADITPVH
-278 IYAVQDEYRYPCFDM
+278 IYAIQDEYRYPCFDM
-293 LDRRM
+293 LDRKM
-298 IRDYRTD
+298 IRDYRDD
-305 LLAFMNTVNM
+305 LLAFMDTVNM

-326 DIQNNLSRKT
+326 DIQNNLSWKT
-336 RYFNDLEYS
+336 RYFNDLEYTT
-345 NKLNALMACISESE
+345 KLNALMACVSDSEG
-359 ELYRAEGRAD
+359 LYQAEGRGA

-383 LFEPLLFALPYP
+383 LFDPLLFALPYP
-395 LLETYARDQS
+395 LLETYAREQS

-413 QFMNNIYT
+413 HFMNNIYT
-421 PQKEEDGE
+421 PQKEDVE

-537 QSPLFFVPP
+537 QCPLFFVPP

-552 LTLCLTDD
+552 LTQRLTDD
-560 SYALLSLSSSL
+560 SFALLSLSSSL

>member
-1 MEPVLS
+1 MEPVLN
-7 IFTTCHDEYHTDE
+7 IFMTSHDEYHTDE

-75 SRAGQDNPCDF
+75 LRTGQDNPCDF

-113 TAIQTDSSGRVTF
+113 ADIQTDSAGRVTF

-149 EYFTLS
+149 EYYTLS
-155 LLYALADSCR
+155 VLYALAASCR
-165 QVQLHL
+165 QVQLSL
-171 FNQAHSVSYTL
+171 FNMAHSVSETL
-182 KAQGTDAR
+182 KAQGTDPW
-190 TLLRQAGERSSG
+190 TLLRQAGERTSG
-202 QRGEAM
+202 KRGEAM
-208 SLIEEELRHKFS
+208 TLIEEDLRLKFF

-226 RRKFIRSLLQND
+226 RRKFIRSILQND
-238 TCLNYASP
+238 TCLNYEYP
-246 KHLSSFLL
+246 EHLSSFLL
-254 LLSDAEMTPSQFRHW
+254 LLSDAEMSPVQFRHW
-269 VQADITPVH
+269 IQADITPVH
-278 IYAVQDEYRYPCFDM
+278 IYAIQDEYRYPCFDM
-293 LDRRM
+293 LDRKM
-298 IRDYRTD
+298 IRDYRDD
-305 LLAFMNTVNM
+305 LLAFMDTVNM

-326 DIQNNLSRKT
+326 DIQNNLSWKT
-336 RYFNDLEYS
+336 RYFNDLEYTT
-345 NKLNALMACISESE
+345 KLNALMACVSDSEG
-359 ELYRAEGRAD
+359 LYQAEGRGA

-395 LLETYARDQS
+395 LLETYAREQS

-421 PQKEEDGE
+421 PQKEDVE
-429 LLRRVILNQVLQA
+429 LLRRVILNQVLHA

-461 FDDVRSLF
+461 FDDVRSPF

-537 QSPLFFVPP
+537 QCPLFFVPP

-552 LTLCLTDD
+552 LTQRLTDD
-560 SYALLSLSSSL
+560 SFALLSLSSSL

>member
-1 MEPVLS
+1 MEPALCHFMAS
-7 IFTTCHDEYHTDE
+7 HDEYHTDE
-20 TASTFGILQ
+20 SASTFGILQ
-29 TLPEHI
+29 TLPEQI
-35 PSKENHIVPGEIIEE
+35 PSKEHYIVPDHIVQE

-56 GALIKQLTDR
+56 GVLIKQLTDR

-103 LSAEARAQRV
+103 LSAQARAQRV
-113 TAIQTDSSGRVTF
+113 EDIQTDSSGRVTF

-165 QVQLHL
+165 QVQLRL
-171 FNQAHSVSYTL
+171 FNMAHSVSDTL
-182 KAQGTDAR
+182 QAQGTDAR
-190 TLLRQAGERSSG
+190 TLLRQDGERSSG

-208 SLIEEELRHKFS
+208 SLIEEALRHKFS

-238 TCLNYASP
+238 TCLNYACP
-246 KHLSSFLL
+246 EHLSAFLL
-254 LLSDAEMTPSQFRHW
+254 LLSDVEMTPVQFRHW
-269 VQADITPVH
+269 IQTDITPVH

-293 LDRRM
+293 LDRKM

-305 LLAFMNTVNM
+305 LLAFMRTVNM

-326 DIQNNLSRKT
+326 DIQNNLSWKT

-345 NKLNALMACISESE
+345 SKLNALMACVSKSEG
-359 ELYRAEGRAD
+359 LYEAAGRAA

-383 LFEPLLFALPYP
+383 LFEPLLFAIPYP
-395 LLETYARDQS
+395 LLETYAREQS
-405 LEYGEFYC
+405 LDYGEFYC
-413 QFMNNIYT
+413 QFMKNIYT
-421 PQKEEDGE
+421 PRKGDDE

-482 KHGHYSVQISP
+482 IHGHYSVQISP

-546 GISLEQ
+546 DISHEE
-552 LTLCLTDD
+552 LTQRLTDD
-560 SYALLSLSSSL
+560 SSALLSLSSSR

>member
-1 MEPVLS
+1 MEPALCHFMAS
-7 IFTTCHDEYHTDE
+7 HDEYHTDE
-20 TASTFGILQ
+20 SASTFGILQ
-29 TLPEHI
+29 TLPEQI
-35 PSKENHIVPGEIIEE
+35 PSKEHYIVPDHIVQE

-56 GALIKQLTDR
+56 GVLIKQLTDR

-103 LSAEARAQRV
+103 LSAQARAQRV
-113 TAIQTDSSGRVTF
+113 EDIQTDSSGRVTF

-165 QVQLHL
+165 QVQLRL
-171 FNQAHSVSYTL
+171 FNMAHSVSDTL
-182 KAQGTDAR
+182 QAQGTDAR
-190 TLLRQAGERSSG
+190 TLLRQDGERSSG

-208 SLIEEELRHKFS
+208 SLIEEALRHKFS

-238 TCLNYASP
+238 TCLNYACP
-246 KHLSSFLL
+246 EHLSAFLL
-254 LLSDAEMTPSQFRHW
+254 LLSDVEMTPVQFRHW
-269 VQADITPVH
+269 IQTDITPVH

-293 LDRRM
+293 LDRKM

-305 LLAFMNTVNM
+305 LLAFMKNVNM

-326 DIQNNLSRKT
+326 DIQNNLSWKT
-336 RYFNDLEYS
+336 RFFNDLEYS
-345 NKLNALMACISESE
+345 SKLNALMACVSESE
-359 ELYRAEGRAD
+359 GLYEAAGRAA

-383 LFEPLLFALPYP
+383 LFEPLLFAIPYP
-395 LLETYARDQS
+395 LLETYAREQS
-405 LEYGEFYC
+405 LNYGEFYC
-413 QFMNNIYT
+413 QFMKNIYT
-421 PQKEEDGE
+421 PRKGDDE

-482 KHGHYSVQISP
+482 IHGHYSVQISP

-546 GISLEQ
+546 DISHEE
-552 LTLCLTDD
+552 LTQRLTDD
-560 SYALLSLSSSL
+560 SFALLSLSSSR

>member
-1 MEPVLS
+1 MEPVLNL
-7 IFTTCHDEYHTDE
+7 FTTSHDEYHTDE

-75 SRAGQDNPCDF
+75 SRAGQDNPCGF

-113 TAIQTDSSGRVTF
+113 ADIQTDSAGRVTF

-165 QVQLHL
+165 QVQLRL
-171 FNQAHSVSYTL
+171 FNMAHSVSDTL
-182 KAQGTDAR
+182 QAQGTDAR
-190 TLLRQAGERSSG
+190 TLLRQDGERSSG
-202 QRGEAM
+202 QRGETM
-208 SLIEEELRHKFS
+208 SLIEEALRHKFS

-238 TCLNYASP
+238 TCLNYACP
-246 KHLSSFLL
+246 EHLSAFLL
-254 LLSDAEMTPSQFRHW
+254 LLSDVEMTPVQFRHW
-269 VQADITPVH
+269 IQTDITPVH

-293 LDRRM
+293 LDRKM

-305 LLAFMNTVNM
+305 LLAFMKNVNM

-326 DIQNNLSRKT
+326 DIQNNLSWKT

-345 NKLNALMACISESE
+345 SKLNALMACVSESE
-359 ELYRAEGRAD
+359 GLYEAAGRAA

-383 LFEPLLFALPYP
+383 RFEPLLFAIPYP
-395 LLETYARDQS
+395 LLETYAREQS
-405 LEYGEFYC
+405 LNYGEFYC
-413 QFMNNIYT
+413 QFMKNIYT
-421 PQKEEDGE
+421 PRKGDDE

-482 KHGHYSVQISP
+482 IHGHYSVQISP

-546 GISLEQ
+546 DISHEE
-552 LTLCLTDD
+552 LTQRLTDD
-560 SYALLSLSSSL
+560 SFALLSLSSSR

>member
-7 IFTTCHDEYHTDE
+7 HFTTSHDEYHTDE

-35 PSKENHIVPGEIIEE
+35 PSKENHIIPCVIIEE
-50 WISNKY
+50 WIRNKY
-56 GALIKQLTDR
+56 GLLIKQLTDR
-66 ISNNALRNL
+66 ISNNTLRNL
-75 SRAGQDNPCDF
+75 SRVGQDNPCDF

-93 MTSRLIRRGT
+93 MSSRLIRRGT
-103 LSAEARAQRV
+103 LSAQARAQRV
-113 TAIQTDSSGRVTF
+113 ADIQTDSSGRVTF

-155 LLYALADSCR
+155 ILYALADSCR
-165 QVQLHL
+165 QVQLSL
-171 FNQAHSVSYTL
+171 FNLAHSVSETL
-182 KAQGTDAR
+182 KAQGTDPWA
-190 TLLRQAGERSSG
+190 LLRQAGERSSG
-202 QRGEAM
+202 KRGEAM
-208 SLIEEELRHKFS
+208 TLIEEDLRHKFS

-226 RRKFIRSLLQND
+226 RRKFIRSILQND
-238 TCLNYASP
+238 TCLNYEYP
-246 KHLSSFLL
+246 EHLSSFLL
-254 LLSDAEMTPSQFRHW
+254 LLSDAEMSPVQFRHW
-269 VQADITPVH
+269 MQADIIPVH
-278 IYAVQDEYRYPCFDM
+278 IYAIQDEYRYPCFDM
-293 LDRRM
+293 LDRKM
-298 IRDYRTD
+298 IRDYRDD
-305 LLAFMNTVNM
+305 LLAFMDTVNM

-326 DIQNNLSRKT
+326 DIQNNLSWKT
-336 RYFNDLEYS
+336 RYFNDLEYTT
-345 NKLNALMACISESE
+345 KLNALMACVSDSEG
-359 ELYRAEGRAD
+359 LYQAEGRAA
-369 FLTTLREQDPRLQQ
+369 FLATLREQDPRLQQ

-395 LLETYARDQS
+395 LLETYAREQS

-421 PQKEEDGE
+421 PQKEDGE
-429 LLRRVILNQVLQA
+429 LLRRVILNRVLQA
-442 VARYVAAY
+442 VAKYVAAY
-450 ESNTAGKNTTG
+450 ETNTAGKNTTG
-461 FDDVRSLF
+461 FDDVRSLL
-469 PETLRMSIHRKDE
+469 PDTLRMSIHRKDE

-523 RAAGYTGVSPTGRE
+523 RAAGYTGVSPSGRE
-537 QSPLFFVPP
+537 PSPLFFVPP

-552 LTLCLTDD
+552 LTQRLTDD
-560 SYALLSLSSSL
+560 SFALLSLSSSL

>member
-7 IFTTCHDEYHTDE
+7 HFTTSHDEYHTDE

-35 PSKENHIVPGEIIEE
+35 PSKENHIIPCVIIEE
-50 WISNKY
+50 WIRNKY
-56 GALIKQLTDR
+56 GLLIKQLTDR
-66 ISNNALRNL
+66 ISNNTLRNL
-75 SRAGQDNPCDF
+75 SRVGQDNPCDF

-93 MTSRLIRRGT
+93 MSSRLIRRGT
-103 LSAEARAQRV
+103 LSAQARAQR
-113 TAIQTDSSGRVTF
+113 AADIQTDSAGRVTF

-155 LLYALADSCR
+155 VLYALAASCR
-165 QVQLHL
+165 QVQLSL
-171 FNQAHSVSYTL
+171 FNMAHSVSETL
-182 KAQGTDAR
+182 KAQGTDPW

-202 QRGEAM
+202 KRGEAM
-208 SLIEEELRHKFS
+208 TLIEEDLRHKFS

-226 RRKFIRSLLQND
+226 RRKFIRSILQND
-238 TCLNYASP
+238 TCLNYEYP
-246 KHLSSFLL
+246 EHLSSFLL
-254 LLSDAEMTPSQFRHW
+254 LLSDAEMSPVQFRHW
-269 VQADITPVH
+269 IQEDIIPVH
-278 IYAVQDEYRYPCFDM
+278 IYAIQDEYRYPCFDM
-293 LDRRM
+293 LDRKM
-298 IRDYRTD
+298 IRAYRDD
-305 LLAFMNTVNM
+305 LLAFMDTVNM

-326 DIQNNLSRKT
+326 DIQNNLSWKT
-336 RYFNDLEYS
+336 RYFNDLEYTT
-345 NKLNALMACISESE
+345 KLNALMACVSDSDG
-359 ELYRAEGRAD
+359 LYQAEGRVA
-369 FLTTLREQDPRLQQ
+369 FLATLREQDPRLQQ

-395 LLETYARDQS
+395 LLETYAREQS

-421 PQKEEDGE
+421 PQKEDGE
-429 LLRRVILNQVLQA
+429 LLRRVILNQVLHA

-523 RAAGYTGVSPTGRE
+523 RAAGYTGVSPSGRE
-537 QSPLFFVPP
+537 PSPLFFVPP

-552 LTLCLTDD
+552 LTQRLTDD
-560 SYALLSLSSSL
+560 SFALLSLSSSL

>member
-1 MEPVLS
+1 MEPALCHFMAS
-7 IFTTCHDEYHTDE
+7 HDEYHTDE
-20 TASTFGILQ
+20 STSTFGILQ
-29 TLPEHI
+29 TLPEQI
-35 PSKENHIVPGEIIEE
+35 PSKENYIVPDHIVQE

-56 GALIKQLTDR
+56 GVLIKQLTDR

-103 LSAEARAQRV
+103 LSAQARAQRV
-113 TAIQTDSSGRVTF
+113 EDIQTDSSGRVTF

-165 QVQLHL
+165 QVQLRL
-171 FNQAHSVSYTL
+171 FNMAHSVSDTL
-182 KAQGTDAR
+182 QAQDTDAR
-190 TLLRQAGERSSG
+190 TLLRQDGERSSG

-208 SLIEEELRHKFS
+208 SLIEEALRHKFS

-238 TCLNYASP
+238 TCLNYACP
-246 KHLSSFLL
+246 EHLSAFLL
-254 LLSDAEMTPSQFRHW
+254 LLSDVEMTPVQFRHW
-269 VQADITPVH
+269 IQTDITPVH

-293 LDRRM
+293 LDRKM

-305 LLAFMNTVNM
+305 LLAFMKNVNM

-326 DIQNNLSRKT
+326 DIQNNLSWKT

-345 NKLNALMACISESE
+345 SKLNALMACVSESE
-359 ELYRAEGRAD
+359 GLYEAAGRAA

-383 LFEPLLFALPYP
+383 LFEPLLFAIPYP
-395 LLETYARDQS
+395 LLETYAREQS
-405 LEYGEFYC
+405 LNYGEFYF
-413 QFMNNIYT
+413 QFMKNIYT
-421 PQKEEDGE
+421 PRKGDDE

-482 KHGHYSVQISP
+482 IHGHYSVQISP

-546 GISLEQ
+546 DISHEE
-552 LTLCLTDD
+552 LTQRLTDD
-560 SYALLSLSSSL
+560 SFALLSLSSSR

>member
-1 MEPVLS
+1 MEPVLN
-7 IFTTCHDEYHTDE
+7 IFTTSHDEYHTDE

-75 SRAGQDNPCDF
+75 LRTGQDNPCDF

-113 TAIQTDSSGRVTF
+113 ADIQTDSAGRVTF

-149 EYFTLS
+149 EYYTLS
-155 LLYALADSCR
+155 VLYALAASCR
-165 QVQLHL
+165 QVQLRL
-171 FNQAHSVSYTL
+171 FNMAHSVSETL
-182 KAQGTDAR
+182 KAQGTDPW
-190 TLLRQAGERSSG
+190 TLLRQAGERTSG
-202 QRGEAM
+202 KRGEAM
-208 SLIEEELRHKFS
+208 TLIEEDLRLKFF

-226 RRKFIRSLLQND
+226 RRKFIRSILQND
-238 TCLNYASP
+238 TCLNYEYP
-246 KHLSSFLL
+246 EHLSSFLL
-254 LLSDAEMTPSQFRHW
+254 LLSDAEMSPVQFRHW
-269 VQADITPVH
+269 IQADITPVH
-278 IYAVQDEYRYPCFDM
+278 IYAIQDEYRYPCFDM
-293 LDRRM
+293 LDRKM
-298 IRDYRTD
+298 IRDYRDD
-305 LLAFMNTVNM
+305 LLAFMDTVNM

-326 DIQNNLSRKT
+326 DIQNNLSWKT
-336 RYFNDLEYS
+336 RYFNDLEYTT
-345 NKLNALMACISESE
+345 KLNALMACVSDSEG
-359 ELYRAEGRAD
+359 LYQAEGRGA

-395 LLETYARDQS
+395 LLETYAREQS

-421 PQKEEDGE
+421 PQKEDVE
-429 LLRRVILNQVLQA
+429 LLRRVILNQVLHA

-537 QSPLFFVPP
+537 QCPLFFVPP

-552 LTLCLTDD
+552 LTQRLTDD
-560 SYALLSLSSSL
+560 SFALLSLSSSL